1 MSGNEALIPVEG
13 SGWQRGMANL
23 LRGEFSSWFGRR
35 RWLTNSL
42 IWIALV
48 DIILFMVLIQ
58 ARFDPEFDA
67 ASADLDLVVLYT
79 IFGGLFVAVGVVIA
93 MQGEIVGEK
102 NSGTAAWVLSK
113 PVSRPAFVLSKAL
126 GNALGLLFTAVLVP
140 GVIAYL
146 LYSLVYFGEFL
157 PVGGFLGAITILGL
171 HALFWMTLTLMLGT
185 FFSSWGPVIA
195 IPMALL
201 FGQQFI
207 VGMIPLALY
216 VLPWTMVSPVGEMS
230 NSISAALIL
239 GEAPPTWLPVISAAV
254 LSVVFLVVAVWRFQR
269 EEL

>member
-1 MSGNEALIPVEG
+1 MAGNEALIPVQG

-42 IWIALV
+42 VWVLLV
-48 DIILFMVLIQ
+48 DGILLMVLLQ
-58 ARFDPEFDA
+58 ARLDPEFSSS
-67 ASADLDLVVLYT
+67 SADLDLVVLYT

-102 NSGTAAWVLSK
+102 RSGTAAWVLSK
-113 PVSRPAFVLSKAL
+113 PVSRPAFVLSKAI
-126 GNALGLLFTAVLVP
+126 GNGLGLLFTAVLVP

-146 LYSLVYFGEFL
+146 LYSLLYFQELL
-157 PVGGFLGAITILGL
+157 PIPGFLAAVAILGL
-171 HALFWMTLTLMLGT
+171 HALFWMTFTLMLGT

-207 VGMIPLALY
+207 LGMIPQAMY
-216 VLPWTMVSPVGEMS
+216 VLPWLMVSPLGDMP

-239 GEAPPTWLPVISAAV
+239 GEPPPTWLPVISAAI
-254 LSVVFLVVAVWRFQR
+254 LSVVFMTIAVWRFR
-269 EEL
+269 HEEL